1 MSKVKVKTKELLRSD
16 REYYTGIGKEFLS
29 NSDIGTL
36 LKNPEMFGVSRPD
49 NKSFAEGRYFHQLIL
64 EPEKAEQTHIVDFAS
79 RNTKGYKEAILDM
92 NVEVLLLKKEA
103 EQIENL
109 VSRMKSNLD
118 FFELIYAKEN
128 KFEEPEVKQIK
139 DTWWKGKA
147 DIVHKDYVIDLKT
160 TSNIDDFKWNARK
173 YNYDSQ
179 AWVYQYLFG
188 KPMMFLVI
196 EKTTGRMGMFTGNE
210 DFYERG
216 EVKVNKAIEIYNT
229 FFSESAEKDIKHHY
243 IKEEI

>member
-1 MSKVKVKTKELLRSD
+1 MSKVNVKTKELLRSD

-49 NKSFAEGRYFHQLIL
+49 NKNFAEGRYFHQLIL
-64 EPEKAEQTHIVDFAS
+64 EPEKAKETPIVDYAS
-79 RNTKGYKEAILDM
+79 RSTKGYKEAILDM

-118 FFELIYAKEN
+118 FFELIYAKGN

-147 DIVHKDYVIDLKT
+147 DIVHKDYVVDLKT

-179 AWVYQYLFG
+179 AWVYKHLFG
-188 KPMMFLVI
+188 KPMLFLVI

-229 FFSESAEKDIKHHY
+229 FFSEGSEKDITHHY

>member
-1 MSKVKVKTKELLRSD
+1 
-16 REYYTGIGKEFLS
+16 
-29 NSDIGTL
+29 
-36 LKNPEMFGVSRPD
+36 
-49 NKSFAEGRYFHQLIL
+49 
-64 EPEKAEQTHIVDFAS
+64 
-79 RNTKGYKEAILDM
+79 M

-118 FFELIYAKEN
+118 FFELIYAKGN

-147 DIVHKDYVIDLKT
+147 DIVHKDYVVDLKT

-179 AWVYQYLFG
+179 AWVYQYLFE
-188 KPMMFLVI
+188 KPMLFLVI
-196 EKTTGRMGMFTGNE
+196 ERPQVEWVCSQATRTSTRE
-210 DFYERG
+210 ERSRST
-216 EVKVNKAIEIYNT
+216 KP
-229 FFSESAEKDIKHHY
+229 
-243 IKEEI
+243 

>member
-1 MSKVKVKTKELLRSD
+1 MSKVNVKTKELLRSD

-49 NKSFAEGRYFHQLIL
+49 NKNFAEGRYFHQLIL
-64 EPEKAEQTHIVDFAS
+64 EPEKAKETPIVDFAS
-79 RNTKGYKEAILDM
+79 RNTKGYKEAVLDM

-118 FFELIYAKEN
+118 FFELIYAKGN

-147 DIVHKDYVIDLKT
+147 DIVHKDYVVDLKT

-179 AWVYQYLFG
+179 AWVYKHLFG
-188 KPMMFLVI
+188 KPMLFLVI

-216 EVKVNKAIEIYNT
+216 EVKVNKAIEIYNK
-229 FFSESAEKDIKHHY
+229 FFSEGAEKDITHHY